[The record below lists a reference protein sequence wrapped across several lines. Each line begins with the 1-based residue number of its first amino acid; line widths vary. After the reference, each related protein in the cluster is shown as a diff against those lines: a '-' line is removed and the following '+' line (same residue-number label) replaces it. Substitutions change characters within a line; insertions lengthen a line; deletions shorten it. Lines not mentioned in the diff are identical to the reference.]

1 MDFLDQAL
9 CDDLLG
15 VTDLRDAIMAPPYK
29 EMLEVS
35 LR

>member
-1 MDFLDQAL
+1 MDFTDQAL

-15 VTDLRDAIMAPPYK
+15 VMRCRDAIMAPPPQK
-29 EMLEVS
+29 MLEVS